1 MHLKKNLVKYIYI
14 LWGIALFPFIV
25 LAEHYNIKIYTVEDG
40 LPQSQVYCLYQARN
54 GYLWIG
60 TLGGGVGKFDG
71 ITFTNYTT
79 KDGLVDNQVRTI
91 FEDTENKL
99 WFGTD
104 KGVCVYNG
112 FAFQRPAAGDV
123 LNDSVVRI
131 IRADNAGNTWIGS
144 DTGAWKYDGKT
155 FRHFTRKDGLPDDV
169 ITSILADS
177 KGNLWFGTDAGGA
190 ARYDGSTFTHFK
202 IPGSPVN
209 DTVYSILEDHKG
221 NLWFG
226 AHGGVCKYDGKSF
239 RDYTGKDGLSRNPVK
254 AILED
259 RESNLWFATD
269 GGGVCK
275 YDGRVFTYITEK
287 NGLASNVV
295 WSLLED
301 REGNIWIG
309 TYRGGLNKYSGD
321 AFTYFSSK
329 DGLGDDV
336 IRSIMVDRDGY
347 FWFGTFR
354 GGAGRFDGKTVTNFT
369 KKDGLVDDFVLTT
382 FQDRKGNLW
391 FGTYNG
397 VSKFDGKKF
406 ANLTPKDGL
415 SDRVIRVIFEDQAG
429 NIWFGTNKNGIDR
442 FDGKTITNFS
452 TKDGLPDNQVTA
464 IVEDPDREG
473 TFWIGT
479 LNGIGMYDGETFSNI
494 SKKCGIKQKNI
505 YSIIPD
511 PRGGLWFAAYGDG
524 ILKYKDCSFQIF
536 NSNDGLINDN
546 VVSLCFDNRGK
557 LWIGTEKGIC
567 LFETEIYAQTGQ
579 KVFKSYG
586 PAEGFSGVEC
596 IHNAVCK
603 DDNGNTW
610 FGTIKG
616 AIRCNPFKEKPNTV
630 EPVTHITGLR
640 LLTGGKNLIDYAGGI
655 SPENGLPLYLRLPY
669 DKNYLVFDFIGLNFT
684 APGKVQYRYQLEGF
698 DHFWVPCGEGSYADY
713 PNLPPGNY
721 TFKVKASNSDGVWNK
736 KPVSYSFKIT
746 PPFWQTWWFYLISA
760 IAVMGSIYAFIKIRV
775 KHLEKQRAILEEKVR
790 ISTLALK
797 EEKEKVERINLELEK
812 RVLERT
818 SELVKT
824 NQALHEEMALKKE
837 LEAQLLHAQKMEA
850 IGTIAGGIAHD
861 FNNLLMGILGN
872 VSLILTDEEFSR
884 TYKGELKAIE
894 QCVQNGAGLT
904 RQLLGFARRGKY
916 QAIPMDLN
924 SLIEESAKMFNRTR
938 KEITIY
944 GKYEPHLWAVDA
956 DRGQIEQVLLNL
968 LVNAW
973 QAMPDGGNIYLQTE
987 NVTLAENVVKPYD
1000 LKPGNYVKI
1009 SITDTG
1015 VGMDEATRVRVFEPF
1030 FTTKELGRG
1039 TGLGL
1044 ASVYGIITN
1053 HAGII
1058 EVHSEK
1064 GAGTT
1069 FTIYL
1074 PASQKEIVMEK
1085 KAPETVYLKGREAI
1099 LLVDDEELV
1108 AEVGEKLLKRL
1119 GYTVLVARN
1128 GADGLEIYKK
1138 YIDRIALVILDM
1150 IMPGMGGKE
1159 TFERLKEIDPGVKV
1173 LLSSGYSMDGQ
1184 AAEILKSGCK
1194 GFIQKPF
1201 AMMELSQKIRSLLD
1215 SKNN

>member
-1 MHLKKNLVKYIYI
+1 MNLKKNLEQYIYFFWI
-14 LWGIALFPFIV
+14 IALFPIIV
-25 LAEHYNIKIYTVEDG
+25 LAEHYNIKNYTVEDG

-54 GYLWIG
+54 GYLWVG

-91 FEDTENKL
+91 FEDAENKL

-104 KGVCVYNG
+104 KGVCVYDG
-112 FAFQRPAAGDV
+112 LAFQRPDTGNV
-123 LNDSVVRI
+123 LSDSVVRI
-131 IRADNAGNTWIGS
+131 IREDNAGNIWIGA

-155 FRHFTRKDGLPDDV
+155 FHRFTMKDGLPDDV
-169 ITSILADS
+169 IISILADS
-177 KGNLWFGTDAGGA
+177 KGNLWFGTDAGGTT
-190 ARYDGSTFTHFK
+190 RYDNTTFTHLIF
-202 IPGSPVN
+202 PGGRTN
-209 DTVYSILEDHKG
+209 NTVYSILEDHKG

-226 AHGGVCKYDGKSF
+226 THGGVCKYDGKTF
-239 RDYTGKDGLSRNPVK
+239 RDYTEKDGFSSYPVRT
-254 AILED
+254 ILED
-259 RESNLWFATD
+259 RESCLWFGTD
-269 GGGVCK
+269 GGGICK
-275 YDGRVFTYITEK
+275 FDGKAFSYITEK

-301 REGNIWIG
+301 REGNIWVG

-336 IRSIMVDRDGY
+336 IRSILVDREGH

-354 GGAGRFDGKTVTNFT
+354 GGVGRFDGENITNFT
-369 KKDGLVDDFVLTT
+369 KKDGLADNFVLTI

-397 VSKFDGKKF
+397 VSIFDGKKF
-406 ANLTPKDGL
+406 VNLTPKDGL
-415 SDRVIRVIFEDQAG
+415 SDKVIRAIFEDQDG

-442 FDGKTITNFS
+442 YNGKTITNF
-452 TKDGLPDNQVTA
+452 TMKDGLPDNQVTA
-464 IVEDPDREG
+464 IVADPDRER
-473 TFWIGT
+473 TIWIGT
-479 LNGIGMYDGETFSNI
+479 LNGICMYDGRTFSNI

-505 YSIIPD
+505 YSIIPN
-511 PRGGLWFAAYGDG
+511 PKGGLWFAAYGDG
-524 ILKYKDCSFQIF
+524 ILKYRDCSFQIF

-567 LFETEIYAQTGQ
+567 RFDTETYEQTGQ
-579 KVFKSYG
+579 KLFKSYG
-586 PAEGFSGVEC
+586 PAEGFTGIEC
-596 IHNAVCK
+596 IHNSVCK

-640 LLTGGKNLIDYAGGI
+640 LLRGGKNLIDYAKGI
-655 SPENGLPLYLRLPY
+655 SRENGLPLHLKLPY

-721 TFKVKASNSDGVWNK
+721 TFKVKACNSDGVWNK
-736 KPVSYSFKIT
+736 KAVSYSFEIA
-746 PPFWQTWWFYLISA
+746 PPFWQTLWFYLMGA
-760 IAVMGSIYAFIKIRV
+760 IAVMGAIYAFIKIRIR
-775 KHLEKQRAILEEKVR
+775 HLEKQREILEEKVR
-790 ISTLALK
+790 ISTRALK
-797 EEKEKVERINLELEK
+797 EEKEKVEKTNLELEK
-812 RVLERT
+812 RVHERT
-818 SELVKT
+818 LELVEA
-824 NQALHEEMALKKE
+824 NRALQEEMALKKE
-837 LEAQLLHAQKMEA
+837 LEAQLVHAQKMEA
-850 IGTIAGGIAHD
+850 IGTMAGGIAHD

-872 VSLILTDEEFSR
+872 VSLILSDEDSR
-884 TYKGELKAIE
+884 QRCEGELKAIE

-916 QAIPMDLN
+916 EAVPMDLN
-924 SLIEESAKMFNRTR
+924 PLIEESAKMFNRTR

-944 GKYEPHLWAVDA
+944 GKYHPELWAVEA
-956 DRGQIEQVLLNL
+956 DRGQIEQVFLNL

-973 QAMPDGGNIYLQTE
+973 QAMPGGGNIYLQTE

-1000 LKPGNYVKI
+1000 LNPGNYVKI

-1015 VGMDEATRVRVFEPF
+1015 VGMDEATRLRVFEPF
-1030 FTTKELGRG
+1030 FTTKEPGRG

-1044 ASVYGIITN
+1044 ASVYGIIAN

-1058 EVHSEK
+1058 EVNSEK
-1064 GAGTT
+1064 GVGTT
-1069 FTIYL
+1069 FTIFL
-1074 PASQKEIVMEK
+1074 PASRKEKVMGK
-1085 KAPETVYLKGREAI
+1085 KAPEKVYLKGRESI
-1099 LLVDDEELV
+1099 LLVDDEDLV
-1108 AEVGEKLLKRL
+1108 VEVGEKLLEKL
-1119 GYTVLVARN
+1119 GYSVLIARN
-1128 GADGLEIYKK
+1128 GEAGLETYKK
-1138 YIDRIALVILDM
+1138 NKDRIALVILDM

-1159 TFERLKEIDPGVKV
+1159 TFERLKAIDPGVKV
-1173 LLSSGYSMDGQ
+1173 LLSSGYSADGQ
-1184 AAEILKSGCK
+1184 AAEILKRGCK

-1201 AMMELSQKIRSLLD
+1201 ALLELSQKIRVILD
-1215 SKNN
+1215 GESN